1 MVIEDC
7 MIAANVCVAD
17 LMKWQEIPSVYRIH
31 EEPQA
36 RRIRSF
42 VNISELLG
50 HKLKVGKTVHP
61 NELQAYLD
69 SIKDTEGY
77 PVLSSMLLRCM
88 QKAKYDSH
96 CVGHF
101 GLAEEEYLHFTS
113 PIRRYPDLIVHRML
127 RKYSFSMNLDVS
139 ERQKDEEKCA
149 EYAEQSSIRERVSQ
163 DAEYACD
170 DMKKAE
176 YMESHLGLEADGIIT
191 GVTAYGM
198 YVRLEN
204 TVEGLVH
211 LNTLTDDYYVFL
223 PERMELAGKRS
234 GKLYRIGM
242 PVHVKVTGAD
252 KDERTVDFRL
262 VGKNGIR
269 KERKTVHS
277 RRKDRLIERRR
288 YGRKKRK

>member
-1 MVIEDC
+1 
-7 MIAANVCVAD
+7 
-17 LMKWQEIPSVYRIH
+17 
-31 EEPQA
+31 
-36 RRIRSF
+36 
-42 VNISELLG
+42 
-50 HKLKVGKTVHP
+50 
-61 NELQAYLD
+61 
-69 SIKDTEGY
+69 
-77 PVLSSMLLRCM
+77 
-88 QKAKYDSH
+88 
-96 CVGHF
+96 
-101 GLAEEEYLHFTS
+101 
-113 PIRRYPDLIVHRML
+113 
-127 RKYSFSMNLDVS
+127 
-139 ERQKDEEKCA
+139 
-149 EYAEQSSIRERVSQ
+149 
-163 DAEYACD
+163 
-170 DMKKAE
+170 
-176 YMESHLGLEADGIIT
+176 MESHLGLEADGIIT

-242 PVHVKVTGAD
+242 SVHGKVTGAD